1 MTMSVGFLAM
11 PHVVFGVWGLFVSL
25 WLIAE
30 VVNVSEANLARIKTA
45 SWIQAVFEWLSFLL
59 GGWWYY
65 TYYAAEKAIILKG
78 PFPQGH
84 EVFMETKEHVFLLL
98 LLLSTFI
105 PIIAHQ
111 NNLLANSAARKLI
124 IVSASMVIILGFV
137 MEGSGSFII
146 QAVKMGLGGK

>member
-1 MTMSVGFLAM
+1 MSVGFLAM
-11 PHVVFGVWGLFVSL
+11 PHVVFAVWGLFVAL

-30 VVNVSEANLARIKTA
+30 VVNISAKNPSRIKTA
-45 SWIQAVFEWLSFLL
+45 SWVQAVFQWISFLT

-65 TYYAAEKAIILKG
+65 TYYAADKAIILKG

-84 EVFMETKEHVFLLL
+84 NFFMETKEHVFLVL

-105 PIIAHQ
+105 PIIVYQ
-111 NNLLANSAARKLI
+111 NNLITNAPARKLV
-124 IVSASMVIILGFV
+124 IVTASLLIILGFV
-137 MEGSGSFII
+137 MEGSGSLIV

>member
-1 MTMSVGFLAM
+1 MSVGFLAM
-11 PHVVFGVWGLFVSL
+11 PHVVFGVWGLFVAL

-30 VVNVSEANLARIKTA
+30 VVNISAKNLSRIKTA
-45 SWIQAVFEWLSFLL
+45 SWVQAVFEWISFLA

-84 EVFMETKEHVFLLL
+84 NFFMESKEHVFLVL

-105 PIIAHQ
+105 PIIVYQ
-111 NNLLANSAARKLI
+111 NKLLTNAPARKLV
-124 IVSASMVIILGFV
+124 IVTASLLIILGFV
-137 MEGSGSFII
+137 MEGSGSLIV

>member
-1 MTMSVGFLAM
+1 MSVGFLAM
-11 PHVVFGVWGLFVSL
+11 PHVVFGVWGLFVAL

-30 VVNVSEANLARIKTA
+30 VVNISEENLHRIKTA
-45 SWIQAVFEWLSFLL
+45 SWVQAVFEWISFLA

-84 EVFMETKEHVFLLL
+84 EFFMETKEHVFLVL
-98 LLLSTFI
+98 LLLSMFI
-105 PIIAHQ
+105 PIIAYQ
-111 NNLLANSAARKLI
+111 NNLLTNKPARKLV
-124 IVSASMVIILGFV
+124 IVTASLMIALGFV
-137 MEGSGSFII
+137 MEGSGSFIA